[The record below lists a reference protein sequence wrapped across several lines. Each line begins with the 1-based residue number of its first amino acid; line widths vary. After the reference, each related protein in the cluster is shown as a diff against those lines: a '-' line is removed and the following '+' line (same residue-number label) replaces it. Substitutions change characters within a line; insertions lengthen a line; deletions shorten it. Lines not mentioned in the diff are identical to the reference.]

1 MSITLRIINVSY
13 NVQYMYLDEIH
24 INLKLETVTSK
35 FSSVQERFSRSN
47 L

>member
-24 INLKLETVTSK
+24 LNLKLETVTSK
-35 FSSVQERFSRSN
+35 VSSVQERFSRSN